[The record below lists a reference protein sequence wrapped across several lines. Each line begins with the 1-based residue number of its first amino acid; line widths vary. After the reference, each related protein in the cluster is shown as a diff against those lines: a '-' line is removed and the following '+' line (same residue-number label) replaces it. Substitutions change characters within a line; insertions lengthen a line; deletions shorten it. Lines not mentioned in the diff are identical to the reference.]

1 MQDYTDSTMKTGIIR
16 YVKRLLGWRYRLATL
31 LCLLLL
37 FPVLGYPCFASS
49 MSLQDITFQIGR
61 HDSIVKEHAPSV
73 AAVVN
78 LESSPYS
85 LAIGY
90 RNRMPVHDIS
100 LYGHRTIAPNFGIV
114 TYVHTAF
121 GTADSILTDFVI
133 GYEQGFMLKNLSLSY
148 ALGLQASTS
157 FFPFLERPLFN
168 ASLYLAASI
177 GYTCF
182 NRCKVT
188 LFTTTNTLFEYA
200 CQSISPILGSTC
212 TVSIGDGFEIGAT
225 YFLQL
230 SDVSPEAVLITS
242 KEVGVYGTYKPKK

>member
-1 MQDYTDSTMKTGIIR
+1 MLNYTDSTMKTGRIR
-16 YVKRLLGWRYRLATL
+16 YVKRLLGWRSRLATL
-31 LCLLLL
+31 LRLLML

-49 MSLQDITFQIGR
+49 LSMQDITLQIGR
-61 HDSIVKEHAPSV
+61 HDSIVKEHAPSIS
-73 AAVVN
+73 AVVN

-90 RNRMPVHDIS
+90 RNRLPVHDIS
-100 LYGHRTIAPNFGIV
+100 LYGLRTIAPNFKIV
-114 TYVHTAF
+114 SYFHTSL
-121 GTADSILTDFVI
+121 GTADSILTDFII
-133 GYEQGFMLKNLSLSY
+133 GYEQGFTLKNLSLSY

-157 FFPFLERPLFN
+157 FFPFLDRPLFN
-168 ASLYLAASI
+168 ASPYLAASI

-188 LFTTTNTLFEYA
+188 IFSTTNTLFEYA

-212 TVSIGDGFEIGAT
+212 TVSISNEFEIGAT
-225 YFLQL
+225 YSIQL

>member
-1 MQDYTDSTMKTGIIR
+1 MLNYTDSTMKTGIIR
-16 YVKRLLGWRYRLATL
+16 YVKRLLGWRSRLATL
-31 LCLLLL
+31 LRLLML

-49 MSLQDITFQIGR
+49 LTMQDITLQIGR
-61 HDSIVKEHAPSV
+61 HDSIVKEHAPSIS
-73 AAVVN
+73 AVVR

-90 RNRMPVHDIS
+90 RNRLPVHDIS
-100 LYGHRTIAPNFGIV
+100 LYGLRTIAPNFKIV
-114 TYVHTAF
+114 SYFHTSL
-121 GTADSILTDFVI
+121 GTADSILTDFII
-133 GYEQGFMLKNLSLSY
+133 GYEQGFTLKNLSLSY

-157 FFPFLERPLFN
+157 FFPFLDRPLFN
-168 ASLYLAASI
+168 ASPYLAASI

-188 LFTTTNTLFEYA
+188 IFSTTNTLFEYA

-212 TVSIGDGFEIGAT
+212 TVSISDEFEIGAT
-225 YFLQL
+225 YSMQF

-242 KEVGVYGTYKPKK
+242 KEVGVYGTFKPKK

>member
-1 MQDYTDSTMKTGIIR
+1 MLNYTDSTMKTGIIR
-16 YVKRLLGWRYRLATL
+16 YVKRLLGWRSRLATL
-31 LCLLLL
+31 LRLLML

-49 MSLQDITFQIGR
+49 LTMQDITLQIGR
-61 HDSIVKEHAPSV
+61 HDSIVKEHAPSIS
-73 AAVVN
+73 AVVN

-90 RNRMPVHDIS
+90 RNRLPVHDIS
-100 LYGHRTIAPNFGIV
+100 LYGLRTIAPNFKIV
-114 TYVHTAF
+114 SYFHTSL
-121 GTADSILTDFVI
+121 GTADSILTDFII
-133 GYEQGFMLKNLSLSY
+133 GYEQGFTLKNLSLSY

-168 ASLYLAASI
+168 ASPYLAASI

-188 LFTTTNTLFEYA
+188 IFSTTNTLFEYA

-212 TVSIGDGFEIGAT
+212 TVSISDEFEIGAT
-225 YFLQL
+225 YSMQL

-242 KEVGVYGTYKPKK
+242 KEVGVYGKFKPKK

>member
-1 MQDYTDSTMKTGIIR
+1 MLDYTDSTMKTGIIR
-16 YVKRLLGWRYRLATL
+16 YVKRLFGWRSRLATL
-31 LCLLLL
+31 LRLLML

-49 MSLQDITFQIGR
+49 LTMQDITLQIGR
-61 HDSIVKEHAPSV
+61 HDSIVKEHAPSIS
-73 AAVVN
+73 AVVR

-90 RNRMPVHDIS
+90 RNRLPVHDIS
-100 LYGHRTIAPNFGIV
+100 LYGLRTIAPNFKIV
-114 TYVHTAF
+114 SYFHTSL
-121 GTADSILTDFVI
+121 GTADSILTDFII
-133 GYEQGFMLKNLSLSY
+133 GYEQGFTLKNLSLSY

-157 FFPFLERPLFN
+157 FFPFLDRPLFN
-168 ASLYLAASI
+168 ASPYLAASI

-188 LFTTTNTLFEYA
+188 IFSTTNTLFEYA

-212 TVSIGDGFEIGAT
+212 TVSISDEFEIGAT
-225 YFLQL
+225 YSMQF

-242 KEVGVYGTYKPKK
+242 KEVGVYGTFKPKK